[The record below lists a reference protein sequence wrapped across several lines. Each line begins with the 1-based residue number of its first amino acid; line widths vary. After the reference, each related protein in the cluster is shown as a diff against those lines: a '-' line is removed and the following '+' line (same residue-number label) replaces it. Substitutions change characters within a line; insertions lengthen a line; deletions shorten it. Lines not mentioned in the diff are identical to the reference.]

1 MAVSIMDL
9 HTAEEAPSVT
19 AEIEATLGEVHS
31 ETAVEEATLEEALS
45 ELVVEEATVVEVHSA
60 VALPVAAEVPLGEA
74 IAAGAA
80 RAAVTVAEAVFSA
93 EVVRMRTSAFIIRW
107 TSRIGHFA

>member
-1 MAVSIMDL
+1 MAASIMDL

-31 ETAVEEATLEEALS
+31 EPAVEEATLE
-45 ELVVEEATVVEVHSA
+45 EVHSA
-60 VALPVAAEVPLGEA
+60 VALPVAAEVPLEEA

-107 TSRIGHFA
+107 TSRIGHLA